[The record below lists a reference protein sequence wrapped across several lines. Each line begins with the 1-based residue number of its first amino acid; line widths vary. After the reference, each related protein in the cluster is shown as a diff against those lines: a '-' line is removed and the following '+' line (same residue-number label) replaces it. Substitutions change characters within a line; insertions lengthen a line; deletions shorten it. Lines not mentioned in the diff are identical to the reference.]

1 MPERRAAEHRLR
13 SHGLTARVALVG
25 LLVAGILAFGAVFGA
40 APARAHAVLLQTSP
54 VDNAVMAHAPGQV
67 TLRFNE
73 AVTLTSDS
81 VQLLDAGGHAV
92 PAGRATHLAGSGGT
106 IAADLP
112 ARLDNGTYVVSWRV
126 VSADSHVVSGAFQFS
141 VGAPSPAVAAHVQ
154 QSSALPDDV
163 RKTVDVLAYLGFVLV
178 VGGVVFLAFVW
189 TGPDVPRRV
198 VLVLAAGF
206 AVLAL
211 GTMLAFL
218 MQYPYATAGSLGSAL
233 SRTALHSTV
242 STGLGRAL
250 LVRLAIVAMLA
261 GAVVAARGRARVPA
275 QVVGGLAL
283 VALPFTW
290 TLTDHSHV
298 GAQRWLAIPVG
309 SLHLLAVGV
318 WLGGLIPLAVSV
330 LGRVPGTDLTL
341 PRFSRIAL
349 PSFAV
354 IVLTG
359 LYQTWRQVGTL
370 PALPATEFGRLLLI
384 KLGGI
389 VLILVFASQARRFVT
404 RSQPLTGRPG
414 WPWLRRSLAVEGM
427 LGVAVLAVATVM
439 VNTSPARASYTP
451 PVHAR
456 LALPRPSGPLDGGH
470 VEVRLVPAKQGLN
483 VADIYVVAA
492 NGALRAVPEVTAQLA
507 PARRGAAPA
516 EAIKVDPAEPGH
528 YVADT
533 VSIPYAGVWQLQLY
547 VHTGE
552 FDEASLLVRFRAH

>member
-1 MPERRAAEHRLR
+1 M
-13 SHGLTARVALVG
+13 TAQ
-25 LLVAGILAFGAVFGA
+25 
-40 APARAHAVLLQTSP
+40 APR
-54 VDNAVMAHAPGQV
+54 QV
-67 TLRFNE
+67 TLRFDE

-81 VQLLDAGGHAV
+81 VQLFDADGHPVA
-92 PAGRATHLAGSGGT
+92 AGRANHLAGSGGAV
-106 IAADLP
+106 AADLP

-141 VGAPSPAVAAHVQ
+141 IGSPSPAVVSHGQ

-163 RKTVDVLAYLGFVLV
+163 RKTADVLAYLGFVLV

-189 TGPDVPRRV
+189 SGADGPRRV
-198 VLVLAAGF
+198 GLVVATGF
-206 AVLAL
+206 AVLAV
-211 GTMLAFL
+211 GTSLAFL
-218 MQYPYATAGSLGSAL
+218 VQYPYATAGSLGSAF
-233 SRTALHSTV
+233 SATALHSTV
-242 STGLGRAL
+242 LTGLGWAL
-250 LVRLAIVAMLA
+250 LVRLAIVALLA
-261 GAVVAARGRARVPA
+261 GAVVVAARGRAHVPA
-275 QVVGGLAL
+275 QVVAGLAL

-330 LGRVPGTDLTL
+330 LGRLPGTELAL

-354 IVLTG
+354 ILLTG

-389 VLILVFASQARRFVT
+389 VLILVLASQARRFVQ
-404 RSQPLTGRPG
+404 RSQPLTERPG

-451 PVHAR
+451 PVHTK

-470 VEVRLVPAKQGLN
+470 VEIRLTPAKQGLN
-483 VADIYVVAA
+483 VADIYIVAA
-492 NGALRAVPEVTAQLA
+492 DGALRAVPEVTAQLA
-507 PARRGAAPA
+507 PGRRSAAPA
-516 EAIKVDPAEPGH
+516 ETIKLDPAEPGH

-533 VSIPYAGVWQLQLY
+533 MSIPYAGVWQLLLY
-547 VHTGE
+547 VHTSE